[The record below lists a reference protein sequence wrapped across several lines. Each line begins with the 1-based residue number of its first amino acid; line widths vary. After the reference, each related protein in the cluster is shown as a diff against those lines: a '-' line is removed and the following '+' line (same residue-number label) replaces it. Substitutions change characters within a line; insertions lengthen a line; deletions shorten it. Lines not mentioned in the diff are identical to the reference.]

1 MVKKKH
7 AELGQT
13 LLLFGAAILFF
24 YLILTG
30 VAVTTKTVAYNATN
44 VAVSLSS
51 DTKYATITLSG
62 VTYGQLAS
70 KGFNYLEIY
79 LSETK
84 STASATLNAYW
95 SSVTVSFVSPT
106 DSNVVYSVGTF
117 SVPSTLKGNATFYV
131 DPVSFALWVSNNGL
145 SDKNVV
151 IKLSGNNATGSVAV
165 GKLQMY
171 TVSKQTLM
179 NALLQPVAPI
189 FSGFVGAVVAAWNR
203 LRDWLWGALG
213 GGALGTIF
221 AGLFENPWVAALL
234 AIAVILFFYWAFGGK
249 KRRRR

>member
-7 AELGQT
+7 AELGQM
-13 LLLFGAAILFF
+13 LLLFGAAILIF

-44 VAVSLSS
+44 LAVSLSS
-51 DTKYATITLSG
+51 DTKFATITLSG

-70 KGFNYLEIY
+70 KGFNYLEVY

-84 STASATLNAYW
+84 NTNASYW
-95 SSVTVSFVSPT
+95 SSVTVSFLSPI
-106 DSNVVYSVGTF
+106 DSSVVYSVGTF
-117 SVPSTLKGNATFYV
+117 SVPSTLRGNATFYV

-151 IKLSGNNATGSVAV
+151 IKLSGNNATGSVTV
-165 GKLQMY
+165 DKLQMY
-171 TVSKQTLM
+171 TVSKQTLL

-189 FSGFVGAVVAAWNR
+189 FSGLVGAVVAAWNR
-203 LRDWLWGALG
+203 LKDWLWGALG

-234 AIAVILFFYWAFGGK
+234 AIAVILFFYWAFAGK

>member
-24 YLILTG
+24 YLILTS

-44 VAVSLSS
+44 LAVSLSS
-51 DTKYATITLSG
+51 DTKFATITLSG

-70 KGFNYLEIY
+70 KGFNYLEVY

-84 STASATLNAYW
+84 NTNASYW
-95 SSVTVSFVSPT
+95 SSVTVSFLSPT

-117 SVPSTLKGNATFYV
+117 SVPATLKANATFYV

-151 IKLSGNNATGSVAV
+151 IKLSGNNATGSVTV
-165 GKLQMY
+165 DKLQMY

-203 LRDWLWGALG
+203 LKDWLWGALG

>member
-1 MVKKKH
+1 
-7 AELGQT
+7 

-51 DTKYATITLSG
+51 DTKYATVTLSG

-70 KGFNYLEIY
+70 KGFNYLEVY

-84 STASATLNAYW
+84 NTNASYW
-95 SSVTVSFVSPT
+95 SSVTVSFLSPT

-117 SVPSTLKGNATFYV
+117 SVPSTLRGNATFYV

-151 IKLSGNNATGSVAV
+151 IKLSGNNATGSVTV
-165 GKLQMY
+165 DKLQMY
-171 TVSKQTLM
+171 TVSKQTLL

-189 FSGFVGAVVAAWNR
+189 FSGLVGAVVAAWNR
-203 LRDWLWGALG
+203 LKDWLWGALG

-234 AIAVILFFYWAFGGK
+234 AIAVILFFYWAFAGK